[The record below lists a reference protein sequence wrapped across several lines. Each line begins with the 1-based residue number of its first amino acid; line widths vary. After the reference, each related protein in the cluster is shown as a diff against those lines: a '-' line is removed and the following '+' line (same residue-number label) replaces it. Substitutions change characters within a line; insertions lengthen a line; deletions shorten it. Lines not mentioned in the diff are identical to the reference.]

1 MCDIINNNYA
11 IWAYIRK
18 IGGICMKKTLSA
30 LIAFVLLMSCF
41 MLGCGKK
48 DGRVTVNISADSLS
62 QAELDDLGSYA
73 KKNGF
78 ESAKYNK
85 RDGTVSVVID
95 DNDYDMLMYK
105 LGVAVISN
113 VYGLMNSDTDYPYI
127 KNIERNKDFS
137 EMKIDVV
144 KSDYE
149 KDSDSPLMIELVG
162 QSCLVY
168 QSYTETD
175 RKDQHCTVIV
185 RDKDTKEVLY
195 KQTFNQED

>member
-1 MCDIINNNYA
+1 MKRALAAIVALTLII
-11 IWAYIRK
+11 
-18 IGGICMKKTLSA
+18 
-30 LIAFVLLMSCF
+30 SCF
-41 MLGCGKK
+41 MMGCGKK
-48 DGRVTVNISADSLS
+48 DGRVTVDISADSLS
-62 QAELDDLGSYA
+62 EAELNDLGSYA
-73 KKNGF
+73 EKNGF
-78 ESAKYNK
+78 KSAKYNK
-85 RDGTVSVVID
+85 RDKTVSVVID
-95 DNDYDMLMYK
+95 DDDYDMLMYK
-105 LGVAVISN
+105 IGVAVISN

-168 QSYTETD
+168 QSYTETK

-185 RDKDTKEVLY
+185 RDKDTKEVLE
-195 KQTFNQED
+195 KKTFNQED